1 MLPGLRKKKNKKSPS
16 HPQNFI
22 FTEDVKATIN
32 FLNEAH
38 SITFVKKN
46 NALLFY
52 PLTTPILLH
61 RDEKIATT

>member
-32 FLNEAH
+32 FPNEAH

-46 NALLFY
+46 N
-52 PLTTPILLH
+52 T
-61 RDEKIATT
+61 